1 MFDRMT
7 VRVPEA
13 TRLKI
18 ILKNLAPYSQNQLG
32 LSPITSRDQLLEA
45 SRVLEAR
52 KASVECYV
60 QPTRRRGQICLEP
73 DLAYVQV
80 EASSPKSST
89 ASSLDVRPVK
99 AISGKCWNCG
109 KPNHSFRSFL
119 SPGLREKV
127 IVNFFSFWAE
137 GGLRGPP
144 RACGR
149 RRRLAAKTGLWR
161 RSSLFF

>member
-1 MFDRMT
+1 LVALLRNQFQPADYNDRLFEEIRRRTQGPDESIAMFAAVMDNMFDRVT

-18 ILKNLAPYSQNQLG
+18 ILKNLAPYYQNQLG

-45 SRVLEAR
+45 SRLLEAR

-80 EASSPKSST
+80 DGLFGEELHPQFSRRPAREGHIGKVLELRQAQPFFPF
-89 ASSLDVRPVK
+89 VR
-99 AISGKCWNCG
+99 
-109 KPNHSFRSFL
+109 
-119 SPGLREKV
+119 
-127 IVNFFSFWAE
+127 
-137 GGLRGPP
+137 
-144 RACGR
+144 
-149 RRRLAAKTGLWR
+149 
-161 RSSLFF
+161 

>member
-1 MFDRMT
+1 MDNMFDRVT

-18 ILKNLAPYSQNQLG
+18 ILKNLAPYYQNQLG

-45 SRVLEAR
+45 SRLLEAR

-80 EASSPKSST
+80 EASSAKSST
-89 ASSLDVRPVK
+89 PNSLDVRPVK

-109 KPNHSFRSFL
+109 KPNHSFRSC
-119 SPGLREKV
+119 
-127 IVNFFSFWAE
+127 AE
-137 GGLRGPP
+137 P
-144 RACGR
+144 RKKFCYRCGAPDCTVATCGKCSGNGTR
-149 RRRLAAKTGLWR
+149 RK
-161 RSSLFF
+161 